1 MSLTNNLGKR
11 SIQLGAQVH
20 ASNDYIDLDMGGPS
34 LEAQLSRY
42 NRIGTAIDS
51 VTALSAMFHEQARK
65 GVTKEQVRFYELS
78 VESIFAAAG
87 EPIPA
92 SELLVS
98 FESAEDYSTEA
109 EKKTSGR
116 LKALINWLVSQF
128 IALGSS
134 IKNMVTSF
142 HSLVT
147 NRRTALVAMRDKAK
161 TGGDKTADPR
171 PKSDGEKVTVKAAGL
186 LGDGGFESVVTLHT
200 DAKAGAMTLASA
212 IQSDVRIVKKHI
224 DGALS
229 KTGGFT
235 EDGAVKELE
244 AIFRELHAT
253 SAAGGYVKKY
263 TLVKD
268 LEIELTIKN
277 KGWTGTTI
285 GTTKSKPD
293 GVTTVMPRLTQQQT
307 VRAFEL
313 SLDLI
318 NNNPLGKAL
327 TDTSV
332 AVADLLD
339 QVKKK
344 RDSALTDAADG
355 SIDAPWFYRDLA
367 NFMSSLTIV
376 VRDSSWLVLEVERV
390 ITRYAVA
397 SEYD

>member
-1 MSLTNNLGKR
+1 MSLTNSLARRAAVN
-11 SIQLGAQVH
+11 IGAGVSSDH
-20 ASNDYIDLDMGGPS
+20 IDHDMFGPS

-51 VTALSAMFHEQARK
+51 VRALSAMFYEQAK
-65 GVTKEQVRFYELS
+65 NGVTKEQVRFYELS

-87 EPIPA
+87 EPIPIN
-92 SELLVS
+92 ELLIS
-98 FESAEDYSTEA
+98 FENAGDYSTEA

-171 PKSDGEKVTVKAAGL
+171 PKSDVEKVTVKAAGL
-186 LGDGGFESVVTLHT
+186 LGAGGFESVVTLHT
-200 DAKAGAMTLASA
+200 DAKAGAMTLANA

-235 EDGAVKELE
+235 EDGAIKELE
-244 AIFRELHAT
+244 AIFREIHAT
-253 SAAGGYVKKY
+253 SATGGYVKKY
-263 TLVKD
+263 TLLKD
-268 LEIELTIKN
+268 LEIELTIK
-277 KGWTGTTI
+277 KTGPSVAKI

-332 AVADLLD
+332 AVADLLN

-344 RDSALTDAADG
+344 RDESLTDNADG

-367 NFMSSLTIV
+367 SFMSSLTIV